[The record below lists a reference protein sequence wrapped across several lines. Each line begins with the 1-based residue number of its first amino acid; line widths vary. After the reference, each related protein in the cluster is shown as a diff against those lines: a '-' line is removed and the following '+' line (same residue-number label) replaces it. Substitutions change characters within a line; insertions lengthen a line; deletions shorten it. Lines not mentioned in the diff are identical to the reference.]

1 MTTDLWRECADCAY
15 VPICAGGCR
24 VSAHTLKGDFKKR
37 VCEMRYLER
46 MAKNVIASDSEA
58 IPALSIA

>member
-24 VSAHTLKGDFKKR
+24 VSAHILKGDFTKKI
-37 VCEMRYLER
+37 CERRYLEG
-46 MAKNVIASDSEA
+46 MAIGIINNKTREEVMA
-58 IPALSIA
+58 

>member
-24 VSAHTLKGDFKKR
+24 VSAETMKGDFKER
-37 VCEMRYLER
+37 ICERRYLEG
-46 MAKNVIASDSEA
+46 MAMGMASRNEVA
-58 IPALSIA
+58 V